1 MDITG
6 SASNQISNVVQD
18 PGDDLVPPT
27 TMLAAWTGVMFV
39 IAATFNNLGLRQILW
54 TGNTFRGIR
63 QIFSGARHGKVLLD
77 LLFLAWNLMLLPS
90 FVMAVFPAMML
101 KSHPFQVFLYTR
113 RFSSTIIKF
122 PQHNSWYKHLYIL
135 N

>member
-101 KSHPFQVFLYTR
+101 KSRIIRSLKYFLSFR
-113 RFSSTIIKF
+113 RTPNLS
-122 PQHNSWYKHLYIL
+122 
-135 N
+135 